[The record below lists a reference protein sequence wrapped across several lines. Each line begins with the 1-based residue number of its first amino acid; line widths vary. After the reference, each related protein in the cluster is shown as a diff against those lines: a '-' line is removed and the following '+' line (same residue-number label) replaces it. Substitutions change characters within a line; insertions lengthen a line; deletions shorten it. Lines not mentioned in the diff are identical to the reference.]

1 VKQDFRELYLDV
13 IIYLNQAYLSVKPV
27 LIFIGGGLSY
37 VLFPH
42 QAFQTYAYILLMVT
56 VFDVLTKYHSIAVK
70 NGGLIKAFKEG
81 HISSSKFWLGTRRK
95 IVSYLTIMTLLGL
108 SVRFE
113 ALGVV
118 ASFMSTLVYF
128 LLFLRE
134 SQSILENLIDSGHSE
149 LEFFLKFITRKE
161 KQVESQ
167 LLEEEESD
175 QTK

>member
-1 VKQDFRELYLDV
+1 LKQDFRELYLDV
-13 IIYLNQAYLSVKPV
+13 IIYLDNAYHSVKPV
-27 LIFIGGGLSY
+27 LIFLGGGLSY
-37 VLFPH
+37 ILFPH

-56 VFDVLTKYHSIAVK
+56 IFDVATKYYSISMK
-70 NGGLIKAFKEG
+70 NGGLIKSFKEG

-113 ALGVV
+113 ALGVI

-161 KQVESQ
+161 KQVEQQ
-167 LLEEEESD
+167 LLDEENQNNQE
-175 QTK
+175 